1 VDKLRKALNVAKCVM
16 QVKALQTDVA
26 IEELEE
32 FAKKSKSNQEL
43 NKKKLSFS
51 SDYESK
57 SDQYLS
63 QIQELSNNL
72 DMKSS
77 ELIKARKRIA
87 DLERKTNLDEKMIE
101 ELKEEVAGL
110 KSEQQMD
117 IQETIDDEMM
127 MMKLREKNKQIQG
140 LLDELKEMNNVNI
153 ELAKQV
159 KLLKDELQQAT
170 SELKLAGEEIGKVR
184 NELNQVQ
191 EMNRTTIKEKKYLLK
206 EMDDLKQNLE
216 KYESQDDLVAIK
228 LNEKI
233 DKLLSLMEVK
243 DEQIDKLKLQL
254 KQKIE
259 LLEMSDSNELVK
271 KMQVKDEKVEYLK
284 NQLNQAVND
293 MESQNKII
301 ENLMKKSQGRRED
314 REDREEESLTYQ
326 KQVSLSSSF

>member
-1 VDKLRKALNVAKCVM
+1 M

>member
-1 VDKLRKALNVAKCVM
+1 M

-51 SDYESK
+51 RDYESQ

-259 LLEMSDSNELVK
+259 LLEMSDSNELIK